1 MPDKQINVVV
11 LAAGQSARFGA
22 CKLLEDYRGEPLVRH
37 VVRAARDAAPG
48 GIHVVT
54 GYQADAIAAAAAADV
69 VVRNH
74 DYADGMGGSIA
85 RGVRAARNGADAII
99 VMLADQPLVGASHLD
114 ALIERWSGDESEVV
128 ATRTSRSLGPPV
140 LFGSA
145 AFDALCCL
153 DGDGGAKPVM
163 LDPRFTLREVA
174 CDDAAIDIDTR
185 ADLEALQAR

>member
-1 MPDKQINVVV
+1 MPDNRINVVV
-11 LAAGQSARFGA
+11 LAAGQSERFGT
-22 CKLLEDYRGEPLVRH
+22 CKLLEHYRGEPLVSRA
-37 VVRAARDAAPG
+37 VRAARDVAPG
-48 GIHVVT
+48 GVHVVT
-54 GYQADAIAAAAAADV
+54 GYDADDVAAAAEADV

-85 RGVRAARNGADAII
+85 RGVRAARDGADAII
-99 VMLADQPLVGASHLD
+99 IMLADQPLVDASHLA
-114 ALIERWSGDESEVV
+114 ALIEHWTGDESEIV

-185 ADLEALQAR
+185 GDLEALQAG